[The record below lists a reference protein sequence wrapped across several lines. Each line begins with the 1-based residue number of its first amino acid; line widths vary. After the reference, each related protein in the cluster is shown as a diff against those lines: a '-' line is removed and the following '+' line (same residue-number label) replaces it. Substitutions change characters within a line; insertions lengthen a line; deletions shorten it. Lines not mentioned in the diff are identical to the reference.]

1 MNSTSWTLDGLKW
14 AASKMT
20 FTFFTTQHPGIRV
33 QGVQFSNVPGLSPQ
47 EMQHLRG
54 QVVEFRDATTMTHDP
69 VVAWALLHAP
79 DWLAVVPGDWSRE
92 PAEPTSASSAE
103 PPAPKRSKK
112 R

>member
-33 QGVQFSNVPGLSPQ
+33 QGVQFSNVPGLSPA

-79 DWLAVVPGDWSRE
+79 DWLAVVPGDWSRTAE
-92 PAEPTSASSAE
+92 PAPPTE
-103 PPAPKRSKK
+103 PPAPKSKK